1 MVSHLSGVAMEVLGF
16 EDAPEL
22 QFRDQHF
29 DKSQHA
35 GFVDLLDG
43 NKFLGTGDN
52 YLRSS
57 QIVKVRWIE
66 YCCPYFA
73 E

>member
-1 MVSHLSGVAMEVLGF
+1 MVSRLSGVAMEVLGF

-22 QFRDQHF
+22 QFCDQHF
-29 DKSQHA
+29 DKSQHT

-43 NKFLGTGDN
+43 NKFLGTGDD
-52 YLRSS
+52 YLQSS

-66 YCCPYFA
+66 YCCPYFC
-73 E
+73 